1 MASVGF
7 LVSVAITV
15 CNLSKSVSIVGA
27 NFDMACMC
35 YDNFLNFWISASS
48 DEENFGWFLILK
60 NSRNMFCR

>member
-15 CNLSKSVSIVGA
+15 CNLSKSVSVVGA

-35 YDNFLNFWISASS
+35 YDNFLNFSISARFRRGKFWMVF
-48 DEENFGWFLILK
+48 NIKKL
-60 NSRNMFCR
+60 